1 LKPGRAH
8 PPKAKNWSDSVQ
20 DDSGPQSILTV
31 PLLYRMFK
39 ALIGSAGAQRWVMD
53 NFWRIKPG
61 QKIVDIGCGPGTMID
76 LLPDGAKYVGFDIS
90 DRYIEYAKR
99 KYPKNADI
107 KFLVGEPEKFAL
119 DTPAEMQDADLA
131 VINGVLHHLDDQQAT
146 TALRLARKALKP
158 TGRLV
163 CLENCFLLRQSPIAR
178 WIISRDRG
186 RNIRTEPEWKALVAG
201 VFPDFATYILTGHI
215 RIPYTHIIIEAHP

>member
-1 LKPGRAH
+1 M
-8 PPKAKNWSDSVQ
+8 Q

-39 ALIGSAGAQRWVMD
+39 ALIGSAGAQRWVME

-76 LLPDGAKYVGFDIS
+76 LLPDGTRYVGFDIS

-99 KYPKNADI
+99 KYSGNADI

-119 DTPAEMQDADLA
+119 DTPAEMQGADLA
-131 VINGVLHHLDDQQAT
+131 IINGVLHHLDDEQAT

-163 CLENCFLLRQSPIAR
+163 CLENCFLLRQSPVAR